1 MLGQR
6 VPAMRRAL
14 GSRGFHGEPR
24 DGLNAV
30 PRRQPPIQDPIHDRI
45 TDRIG
50 GRSDLSSA
58 FFQGLAYCSGL
69 AAVAA
74 FAAYIADPPRVIAA
88 AEPVVQSQW
97 TDVERPFPAFAL
109 PIPEA
114 GEAPER
120 YAIQRHTGGGG
131 RKDILMRGEPA
142 TDAPYLQLEIYR
154 PGAELADF
162 GKPADEIM
170 ARAGALGVARGV
182 TPGDALPTKFG
193 TFATVTFAVGGE
205 TPKACTGFA
214 HTDSEPRLQIAGLFC
229 QPGDVA
235 VDRSVLA
242 CALDRLTLVAA
253 GSDPNIGAL
262 FARAE
267 RHRTFCGQRNPLMA
281 PTPKYQTLWKA
292 IEQKQRAAGR

>member
-1 MLGQR
+1 MH
-6 VPAMRRAL
+6 RAL
-14 GSRGFHGEPR
+14 RSRAFHGEP
-24 DGLNAV
+24 DGGLSAGSGPQGWTEDGWTA
-30 PRRQPPIQDPIHDRI
+30 PRRSR
-45 TDRIG
+45 
-50 GRSDLSSA
+50 LSSA
-58 FFQGLAYCSGL
+58 FFQGLAYCCGL

-88 AEPVVQSQW
+88 AEPVTPAQW

-120 YAIQRHTGGGG
+120 YAIQRHGRGGG

-142 TDAPYLQLEIYR
+142 ADAPYLQLEIYR

-162 GKPADEIM
+162 GTPADEIM
-170 ARAGALGVARGV
+170 ARAGALGGALGVARAV
-182 TPGDALPTKFG
+182 MPGDALPTKFG

-214 HTDSEPRLQIAGLFC
+214 HTDSEPRVQIAGLFC
-229 QPGDVA
+229 QPGDIA
-235 VDRSVLA
+235 VDRSILA